1 MDSWSPAQLKMMQ
14 AGGNDQ
20 LNNFFS
26 VSVYSFAPSLRSR
39 SESAAPTLNRSPLSR
54 AAIRHRQGD

>member
-26 VSVYSFAPSLRSR
+26 VSALVRD
-39 SESAAPTLNRSPLSR
+39 SAASGKGAGRPFVP
-54 AAIRHRQGD
+54 D